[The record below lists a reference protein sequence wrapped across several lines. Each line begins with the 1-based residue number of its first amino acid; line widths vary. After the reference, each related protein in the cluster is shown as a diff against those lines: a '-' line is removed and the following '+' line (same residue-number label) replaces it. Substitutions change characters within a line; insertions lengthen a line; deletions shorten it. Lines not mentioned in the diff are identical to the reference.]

1 MSWQPR
7 KLGEFISIKHGWAF
21 KGEYF
26 SDSGKYILLT
36 PGNAHETGGL
46 KLRPGKEKYYLGE
59 FPPDYLM
66 KTGDMLV
73 VMTDLIQA
81 APILG
86 GAIVVPEDD
95 RFLHNQRLGL
105 VELLPQAEID
115 KGFLYYLLNS
125 PGYRSQVR
133 GSATGATVRHTA
145 PKRICDCNVLVPDT
159 VEEQQQVATVL
170 SSYDDLIATNQRRI
184 ALLEDAARRLYREW
198 FVHLRF
204 PGHDHSAGKPNGT
217 AAGRPA
223 GVSARDGANQS
234 VPVKD
239 GVPEGWAKLPLGDVA
254 EITMGQS
261 PESKYYNTDGDGLPF
276 HQGVSDFGHRFVKH
290 ETYTKQATRI
300 AEAGDILCSVR
311 APVGRL
317 NFTRDKIAIGR
328 GLSAMRS
335 RTGHQSLLF
344 YQLDALFVEEDMI
357 GGGAIFASVGKKEL
371 FGQLIL
377 QPSTSVA
384 CTFNRLAADLDA
396 QIENLDSQNRELAKA
411 RDLLLPKFMSGQLDV
426 SGIRL
431 SEEIAA

>member
-1 MSWQPR
+1 MSWPEVDFESLFATPSRNGVYKSKDHHGSGVPIVNMGELFAFNRIGNQPMSLIR
-7 KLGEFISIKHGWAF
+7 MSDAEMDKSGLMDGDLLFGRRSLVEEGAGKCSMVYKPAGPLTFESSIIRVRLNRAIADPEFFFNYFRSPIGRSRIRAIVGGAAV
-21 KGEYF
+21 KGIRG
-26 SDSGKYILLT
+26 SD
-36 PGNAHETGGL
+36 L
-46 KLRPGKEKYYLGE
+46 KLIKVHV
-59 FPPDYLM
+59 PPLDEQIAIRQ
-66 KTGDMLV
+66 V
-73 VMTDLIQA
+73 VAL
-81 APILG
+81 
-86 GAIVVPEDD
+86 
-95 RFLHNQRLGL
+95 
-105 VELLPQAEID
+105 
-115 KGFLYYLLNS
+115 
-125 PGYRSQVR
+125 
-133 GSATGATVRHTA
+133 
-145 PKRICDCNVLVPDT
+145 
-159 VEEQQQVATVL
+159 
-170 SSYDDLIATNQRRI
+170 YDDLIATNQRRI

-204 PGHDHSAGKPNGT
+204 PGHE
-217 AAGRPA
+217 
-223 GVSARDGANQS
+223 S

-300 AEAGDILCSVR
+300 VEAGDILCSVR

-377 QPSTSVA
+377 QPSTSIA
-384 CTFNRLAADLDA
+384 TTFNRLVSDLDL
-396 QIENLDSQNRELAKA
+396 QIENLDSQNQELAKA
-411 RDLLLPKFMSGQLDV
+411 RDLLLPKLMSGQLDV
-426 SGIRL
+426 SGIAL
-431 SEEIAA
+431 PDEVAV

>member
-1 MSWQPR
+1 MTWAEIAIGDLGRIVTGDTPPR
-7 KLGEFISIKHGWAF
+7 KNPEYYGSAYPFIKPTDMTVGQRLTMTYEEGYSEDGFAKYRKKLIPAGSTAVVTIGSIGQKLTWLHA
-21 KGEYF
+21 
-26 SDSGKYILLT
+26 DSFVNQAV
-36 PGNAHETGGL
+36 NA
-46 KLRPGKEKYYLGE
+46 
-59 FPPDYLM
+59 
-66 KTGDMLV
+66 
-73 VMTDLIQA
+73 
-81 APILG
+81 
-86 GAIVVPEDD
+86 VVPD
-95 RFLHNQRLGL
+95 RAKFDSLY
-105 VELLPQAEID
+105 V
-115 KGFLYYLLNS
+115 YYLLKHNLNLVK
-125 PGYRSQVR
+125 Q
-133 GSATGATVRHTA
+133 ADTGASSGRENVSKSNFSALTVWACLDLNTQKQIA
-145 PKRICDCNVLVPDT
+145 EVLD
-159 VEEQQQVATVL
+159 AL
-170 SSYDDLIATNQRRI
+170 DSSIETNQRRI

-204 PGHDHSAGKPNGT
+204 PGHE
-217 AAGRPA
+217 
-223 GVSARDGANQS
+223 S

-290 ETYTKQATRI
+290 EAYTKQATRI

-377 QPSTSVA
+377 QPSTSIA
-384 CTFNRLAADLDA
+384 TTFNRLVSDLDL
-396 QIENLDSQNRELAKA
+396 QIENLDSQNQELAKA
-411 RDLLLPKFMSGQLDV
+411 RDLLLPKLMSGQLDV
-426 SGIRL
+426 SGIAL
-431 SEEIAA
+431 PDEVAA

>member
-1 MSWQPR
+1 MTR
-7 KLGEFISIKHGWAF
+7 LGDVS
-21 KGEYF
+21 
-26 SDSGKYILLT
+26 
-36 PGNAHETGGL
+36 
-46 KLRPGKEKYYLGE
+46 
-59 FPPDYLM
+59 
-66 KTGDMLV
+66 DMLV
-73 VMTDLIQA
+73 GFAFKSAGFLDADADGVRILRGDNVQQGYIRWGDKTKKWPVAQCDGLERYQLAEDDVILAMDRPIVGDGLKMAWIRPEDLPALLVQRVCRLRGKPDMALTKFIRYVLA
-81 APILG
+81 APDFSGHIHRITT
-86 GAIVVPEDD
+86 GANIPHISGKDIAAYEFELPDLED
-95 RFLHNQRLGL
+95 
-105 VELLPQAEID
+105 
-115 KGFLYYLLNS
+115 
-125 PGYRSQVR
+125 QVR
-133 GSATGATVRHTA
+133 IVECLSA
-145 PKRICDCNVLVPDT
+145 
-159 VEEQQQVATVL
+159 
-170 SSYDDLIATNQRRI
+170 YDDLIATNQRRI

-204 PGHDHSAGKPNGT
+204 PGHE
-217 AAGRPA
+217 
-223 GVSARDGANQS
+223 S

-290 ETYTKQATRI
+290 EAYTKQATRI

-377 QPSTSVA
+377 QPSTSIA
-384 CTFNRLAADLDA
+384 TTFNRLVSDLDL
-396 QIENLDSQNRELAKA
+396 QIENLDSQNQELAKA
-411 RDLLLPKFMSGQLDV
+411 RDLLLPKLMSGQLDV
-426 SGIRL
+426 SGIAL
-431 SEEIAA
+431 PDEVAV

>member
-1 MSWQPR
+1 MSWPEVDFESLFATPSRNGVYKSKDHHGSGVPIVNMGELFAFNRIGNQPMSLIR
-7 KLGEFISIKHGWAF
+7 MSDAEMDKSGLMDGDLLFGRRSLVEEGAGKCSMVYKPAGPLTFESSIIRVRLNRAIADPEFFFNYFRSPIGRSRIRAIVGGAAV
-21 KGEYF
+21 KGIRG
-26 SDSGKYILLT
+26 SD
-36 PGNAHETGGL
+36 L
-46 KLRPGKEKYYLGE
+46 KLIKVHV
-59 FPPDYLM
+59 PPIDEQIAIRQ
-66 KTGDMLV
+66 V
-73 VMTDLIQA
+73 VAL
-81 APILG
+81 
-86 GAIVVPEDD
+86 
-95 RFLHNQRLGL
+95 
-105 VELLPQAEID
+105 
-115 KGFLYYLLNS
+115 
-125 PGYRSQVR
+125 
-133 GSATGATVRHTA
+133 
-145 PKRICDCNVLVPDT
+145 
-159 VEEQQQVATVL
+159 
-170 SSYDDLIATNQRRI
+170 YDDLITTNQRRI

-204 PGHDHSAGKPNGT
+204 PGHE
-217 AAGRPA
+217 
-223 GVSARDGANQS
+223 S

-377 QPSTSVA
+377 QPSTSIA
-384 CTFNRLAADLDA
+384 TTFNRLVSDLDL
-396 QIENLDSQNRELAKA
+396 QIENLDSQNQQLAKA
-411 RDLLLPKFMSGQLDV
+411 RDRLLPKLMSGQLDV
-426 SGIRL
+426 SGIAL
-431 SEEIAA
+431 PAEVAA

>member
-1 MSWQPR
+1 MSWSVRPLSEVADFVLGKMLDQAKNRGEPQPYLANVNVR
-7 KLGEFISIKHGWAF
+7 WGEFDLAELREMRF
-21 KGEYF
+21 E
-26 SDSGKYILLT
+26 
-36 PGNAHETGGL
+36 PHEMERYGL
-46 KLRPGKEKYYLGE
+46 KPGDIVMCEGGEPGRCALWKGQRENMMFQKALHRIRPHECL
-59 FPPDYLM
+59 DS
-66 KTGDMLV
+66 
-73 VMTDLIQA
+73 A
-81 APILG
+81 
-86 GAIVVPEDD
+86 
-95 RFLHNQRLGL
+95 
-105 VELLPQAEID
+105 
-115 KGFLYYLLNS
+115 FLYYTFRNFGAQNGFA
-125 PGYRSQVR
+125 PFF
-133 GSATGATVRHTA
+133 TGATIKHLPREQLAKVPVRFPA
-145 PKRICDCNVLVPDT
+145 LS
-159 VEEQQQVATVL
+159 EQKAIAAVL
-170 SSYDDLIATNQRRI
+170 SAYDDLIATNQRRI

-204 PGHDHSAGKPNGT
+204 PGHE
-217 AAGRPA
+217 
-223 GVSARDGANQS
+223 S

-335 RTGHQSLLF
+335 RAGHQSLLF

-371 FGQLIL
+371 FGQLVL
-377 QPSTSVA
+377 QPSTNIA
-384 CTFNRLAADLDA
+384 GTFNRLAADLDT
-396 QIENLDSQNRELAKA
+396 QIENLDSQNQELAKA
-411 RDLLLPKFMSGQLDV
+411 RDLLLPKLMSGQLDV

-431 SEEIAA
+431 PEELSA

>member
-1 MSWQPR
+1 MSWPEVDFESLFATPSRNGVYKSKDHHGSGVPIVNMGELFAFNRIGNQPMSLIR
-7 KLGEFISIKHGWAF
+7 MSDAEMDKSGLIDGDLLFGRRSLVEEGAGKCSMVYKPAGPLTFESSIIRVRLNRAIADPEFFFNYFRSPIGRSRIRAIVGGAAV
-21 KGEYF
+21 KGIRG
-26 SDSGKYILLT
+26 SD
-36 PGNAHETGGL
+36 L
-46 KLRPGKEKYYLGE
+46 KLIKVHV
-59 FPPDYLM
+59 PPIDEQIAIRQ
-66 KTGDMLV
+66 V
-73 VMTDLIQA
+73 VAL
-81 APILG
+81 
-86 GAIVVPEDD
+86 
-95 RFLHNQRLGL
+95 
-105 VELLPQAEID
+105 
-115 KGFLYYLLNS
+115 
-125 PGYRSQVR
+125 
-133 GSATGATVRHTA
+133 
-145 PKRICDCNVLVPDT
+145 
-159 VEEQQQVATVL
+159 
-170 SSYDDLIATNQRRI
+170 YDDLIATNQRRI

-204 PGHDHSAGKPNGT
+204 PGHE
-217 AAGRPA
+217 
-223 GVSARDGANQS
+223 S

-377 QPSTSVA
+377 QPSTSIA
-384 CTFNRLAADLDA
+384 TTFNRLVSDLDL
-396 QIENLDSQNRELAKA
+396 QIENLDSQNQELAKA
-411 RDLLLPKFMSGQLDV
+411 RDLLLPKLMSGQLDV
-426 SGIRL
+426 SGIAL
-431 SEEIAA
+431 PDEVAV

>member
-1 MSWQPR
+1 MSWPEVDFESLFAAPSRNGVYKSKDHHGSGVPIVNMGELFAFNRIGNQPMSLIR
-7 KLGEFISIKHGWAF
+7 MSDAEMDKSGLIDGDLLFGRRSLVEEGAGKCSIVYKPAGPLTFESSIIRVRLDRAIADPEFFFNYFRSPIGRSRIRAIVGGAAV
-21 KGEYF
+21 KGIRG
-26 SDSGKYILLT
+26 SD
-36 PGNAHETGGL
+36 L
-46 KLRPGKEKYYLGE
+46 KLIKVHV
-59 FPPDYLM
+59 PPLDEQIAIRQ
-66 KTGDMLV
+66 V
-73 VMTDLIQA
+73 VAL
-81 APILG
+81 
-86 GAIVVPEDD
+86 
-95 RFLHNQRLGL
+95 
-105 VELLPQAEID
+105 
-115 KGFLYYLLNS
+115 
-125 PGYRSQVR
+125 
-133 GSATGATVRHTA
+133 
-145 PKRICDCNVLVPDT
+145 
-159 VEEQQQVATVL
+159 
-170 SSYDDLIATNQRRI
+170 YDDLIATNQRRI

-204 PGHDHSAGKPNGT
+204 PGHE
-217 AAGRPA
+217 
-223 GVSARDGANQS
+223 S

>member
-1 MSWQPR
+1 MSWQTRPLSEIADFV
-7 KLGEFISIKHGWAF
+7 LGKMLDQA
-21 KGEYF
+21 KNRGEPLPYLANVNVRWGDF
-26 SDSGKYILLT
+26 DLSDLREMRFE
-36 PGNAHETGGL
+36 PHELERYGL
-46 KLRPGKEKYYLGE
+46 KPGDIVMCEGGEPGRCALWKGQSEGMMIQKALHRIRPR
-59 FPPDYLM
+59 
-66 KTGDMLV
+66 
-73 VMTDLIQA
+73 A
-81 APILG
+81 
-86 GAIVVPEDD
+86 
-95 RFLHNQRLGL
+95 GL
-105 VELLPQAEID
+105 D
-115 KGFLYYLLNS
+115 STFLYYAFLNIGKQNGFA
-125 PGYRSQVR
+125 PFF
-133 GSATGATVRHTA
+133 TGATIKHLPREQLA
-145 PKRICDCNVLVPDT
+145 RVPIRFPEWSAQRAIA
-159 VEEQQQVATVL
+159 VVL
-170 SSYDDLIATNQRRI
+170 SAYDDLIATNQRRI

-204 PGHDHSAGKPNGT
+204 PGHE
-217 AAGRPA
+217 
-223 GVSARDGANQS
+223 S

-290 ETYTKQATRI
+290 EAYTKQATRI

-377 QPSTSVA
+377 QPSTSIA
-384 CTFNRLAADLDA
+384 TTFNRLVSDLDL
-396 QIENLDSQNRELAKA
+396 QIENLDSQNQELAKA
-411 RDLLLPKFMSGQLDV
+411 RDLLLPKLMSGQLDV
-426 SGIRL
+426 SGIAL
-431 SEEIAA
+431 PDEVAA

>member
-1 MSWQPR
+1 MSWPEVDFESLFATPSRNGVYKSKDHHGSGVPIVNMGELFAFNRIGNQPMSLIR
-7 KLGEFISIKHGWAF
+7 MSDAEMDKSGLMDGDLLFGRRSLVEEGAGKCSMVYKPAGPLTFESSIIRVRLNRAIADPEFFFNYFRSPIGRSRIRAIVGGAAV
-21 KGEYF
+21 KGIRG
-26 SDSGKYILLT
+26 SD
-36 PGNAHETGGL
+36 L
-46 KLRPGKEKYYLGE
+46 KLIKVHV
-59 FPPDYLM
+59 PPLDEQIAIRQ
-66 KTGDMLV
+66 V
-73 VMTDLIQA
+73 VAL
-81 APILG
+81 
-86 GAIVVPEDD
+86 
-95 RFLHNQRLGL
+95 
-105 VELLPQAEID
+105 
-115 KGFLYYLLNS
+115 
-125 PGYRSQVR
+125 
-133 GSATGATVRHTA
+133 
-145 PKRICDCNVLVPDT
+145 
-159 VEEQQQVATVL
+159 
-170 SSYDDLIATNQRRI
+170 YDDLITTNQRRI

-204 PGHDHSAGKPNGT
+204 PGHE
-217 AAGRPA
+217 
-223 GVSARDGANQS
+223 S

-377 QPSTSVA
+377 QPSTSIA
-384 CTFNRLAADLDA
+384 TTFNRLVSDLDL
-396 QIENLDSQNRELAKA
+396 QIENLDSQNQELAKA
-411 RDLLLPKFMSGQLDV
+411 RDLLLPKLMSGQLDV
-426 SGIRL
+426 SGIAL
-431 SEEIAA
+431 PDEVAV

>member
-1 MSWQPR
+1 MNWQPH

-105 VELLPQAEID
+105 VELLPHAEID

-159 VEEQQQVATVL
+159 VEEQQQVAFVL
-170 SSYDDLIATNQRRI
+170 SAYDDLIATNQRRI

-204 PGHDHSAGKPNGT
+204 PGHE
-217 AAGRPA
+217 
-223 GVSARDGANQS
+223 S

-239 GVPEGWAKLPLGDVA
+239 GVPEGWRKTPIAEQTSFLNRGIAPKYDDAAKGRVINQKCIRDGRISMEPARRQSKDVKPDRLVQMGDVL
-254 EITMGQS
+254 INSTG
-261 PESKYYNTDGDGLPF
+261 
-276 HQGVSDFGHRFVKH
+276 
-290 ETYTKQATRI
+290 
-300 AEAGDILCSVR
+300 AGTLGRVAQVR
-311 APVGRL
+311 APIDDCTVD
-317 NFTRDKIAIGR
+317 THVTIARPIDEG
-328 GLSAMRS
+328 SW
-335 RTGHQSLLF
+335 T
-344 YQLDALFVEEDMI
+344 Y
-357 GGGAIFASVGKKEL
+357 
-371 FGQLIL
+371 FGQALLNLEPVFSEMGKGATNQLELSRSDIGAVEIWL
-377 QPSTSVA
+377 PPQHLHAEFERLVGPMLVQAEQLSVA
-384 CTFNRLAADLDA
+384 
-396 QIENLDSQNRELAKA
+396 NLSLEKA
-411 RDLLLPKFMSGQLDV
+411 RDLLLPKLMSGQLDV
-426 SGIRL
+426 SGIAL
-431 SEEIAA
+431 PDEVAA

>member
-1 MSWQPR
+1 MSWPEVDFESLFATPSRNGVYKSKDHHGSGVPIVNMGELFAFNRIGNQPMSLIR
-7 KLGEFISIKHGWAF
+7 MSDAEMDKSGLMDGDLLFGRRSLVEEGAGKCSMVYKPAGPLTFESSIIRVRLNRAIADPEFFFNYFRSPIGRSRIRAIVGGAAV
-21 KGEYF
+21 KGIRG
-26 SDSGKYILLT
+26 SD
-36 PGNAHETGGL
+36 L
-46 KLRPGKEKYYLGE
+46 KLIKVHV
-59 FPPDYLM
+59 PPIDEQIAIRQ
-66 KTGDMLV
+66 V
-73 VMTDLIQA
+73 VAL
-81 APILG
+81 
-86 GAIVVPEDD
+86 
-95 RFLHNQRLGL
+95 
-105 VELLPQAEID
+105 
-115 KGFLYYLLNS
+115 
-125 PGYRSQVR
+125 
-133 GSATGATVRHTA
+133 
-145 PKRICDCNVLVPDT
+145 
-159 VEEQQQVATVL
+159 
-170 SSYDDLIATNQRRI
+170 YDDLITTNQRRI

-204 PGHDHSAGKPNGT
+204 PGHE
-217 AAGRPA
+217 
-223 GVSARDGANQS
+223 S

-290 ETYTKQATRI
+290 EAYTKQATRI

-377 QPSTSVA
+377 QPSTSIA
-384 CTFNRLAADLDA
+384 TTFNRLVSDLDL
-396 QIENLDSQNRELAKA
+396 QIENLDSQNQELAKA
-411 RDLLLPKFMSGQLDV
+411 RDLLLPKLISGQLDV
-426 SGIRL
+426 SGIAL
-431 SEEIAA
+431 PDEVAV